1 MIKTAFPALLLALSA
16 CHTMPLDPAPPVV
29 DHSKNGG
36 AVAVAVGETLTL
48 RLESN
53 GTAGYSWVV
62 TQVPSNLRLAGQESE
77 APPQTDPPIAGAPGA
92 QVFRFTAS
100 RSGRGTLR
108 LAYRQAGSERRAA
121 ETFRLTVVT
130 R

>member
-1 MIKTAFPALLLALSA
+1 MIKAAFPALLLALAA
-16 CHTMPLDPAPPVV
+16 CHTVPVDPAPSVV
-29 DHSKNGG
+29 GHSQNGG
-36 AVAVAVGETLTL
+36 AVAVAVGDTLTL

-53 GTAGYSWVV
+53 GTTGYSWAV
-62 TQVPSNLRLAGQESE
+62 TRLPSNLRLTGEESE

-92 QVFRFTAS
+92 QVFRFAATGP
-100 RSGRGTLR
+100 RRGTLR
-108 LAYRQAGSERRAA
+108 LAYRRAGSERRAA